1 MQIFLKRFLFIV
13 MVLNCVAAFAQ
24 YKTVVTGRVADL
36 ETNQGIEFVNI
47 RIDGTTRGTESDE
60 DGNFEIVVNTN
71 EKANLIFTRI
81 GYKQY
86 THSIPSFSQG
96 QLKLDIKMV
105 PADSKM
111 EVVITE
117 EKIISGG
124 MVRQNVE
131 ELKLLPSASGN
142 LESALPSIALGTSSG
157 TGGELSAQYNVRG
170 GNYDENLVYINDF
183 EIFRPQLIRTSQQ
196 EGLTFP
202 NIDLIRDLSFSSGGF
217 QAKYGDK
224 LSSVLDI
231 NYKRPEKIKA
241 SVSGSF
247 LGGSAH
253 LEGSRPIHRDT
264 YRKFRYLVGARYK
277 TSKYLLNSLEV
288 EGEYVPTYTDIQTFL
303 TYDITRSLQ
312 LGIIGNYNKSNYYFK
327 PESSSS
333 GAGLVNFALRL
344 STAYEGQEADDFAQM
359 MGGLS
364 LTFVPDTKKNP
375 YFIKLLAAAHRGYED
390 ETYDILGYYSLGQVE
405 TNLGSDK
412 AGQVVAVLGEGT
424 QHNYARNH
432 LISTVKNLE
441 LRGGHDFQGKN
452 EDGKSANNFL
462 EWSLK
467 AQSEEISDKL
477 NEWERLDSAGYSL
490 NYSLE
495 NLYLKSVLKTKN
507 QINSIKY
514 SAFIQNTYTIKTD
527 DKAEWKLNLGV
538 RAMYRDLNSEL
549 LVGPRAQVQFRPLSW
564 HNDWAFRLSGGY
576 YYQPAFYREMRRPNG
591 TVNTGLLSQKS
602 AQIVGG
608 ISRQINWTRISDKPF
623 TLIAEMYYKKLWDVV
638 SYEVDNVR
646 IRYSGENNATG
657 YVTGFDLRL
666 NGEFVPNA
674 ESWINL
680 SFLRAREN
688 LDGVQHKIRE
698 VGQAEGKDVA
708 DVPRPTDQ
716 LFNVNIFFQ
725 DYLPRNENFK
735 VHINLAVGSG
745 LPFGI
750 KDNNQV
756 YRNTYRYS
764 AYHRA
769 DIGFSLLLWDK
780 KWKDRKPHHFL
791 RFSENTWVSLEI
803 FNLLNVQNTA
813 SNNWIKT
820 VFNTQ
825 YAIPNRLTSRRINLR
840 LRMDF

>member
-1 MQIFLKRFLFIV
+1 M
-13 MVLNCVAAFAQ
+13 
-24 YKTVVTGRVADL
+24 
-36 ETNQGIEFVNI
+36 
-47 RIDGTTRGTESDE
+47 
-60 DGNFEIVVNTN
+60 
-71 EKANLIFTRI
+71 
-81 GYKQY
+81 
-86 THSIPSFSQG
+86 
-96 QLKLDIKMV
+96 
-105 PADSKM
+105 
-111 EVVITE
+111 
-117 EKIISGG
+117 
-124 MVRQNVE
+124 
-131 ELKLLPSASGN
+131 
-142 LESALPSIALGTSSG
+142 
-157 TGGELSAQYNVRG
+157 
-170 GNYDENLVYINDF
+170 
-183 EIFRPQLIRTSQQ
+183 
-196 EGLTFP
+196 
-202 NIDLIRDLSFSSGGF
+202 
-217 QAKYGDK
+217 
-224 LSSVLDI
+224 
-231 NYKRPEKIKA
+231 
-241 SVSGSF
+241 
-247 LGGSAH
+247 
-253 LEGSRPIHRDT
+253 
-264 YRKFRYLVGARYK
+264 
-277 TSKYLLNSLEV
+277 
-288 EGEYVPTYTDIQTFL
+288 
-303 TYDITRSLQ
+303 
-312 LGIIGNYNKSNYYFK
+312 
-327 PESSSS
+327 
-333 GAGLVNFALRL
+333 
-344 STAYEGQEADDFAQM
+344 
-359 MGGLS
+359 
-364 LTFVPDTKKNP
+364 
-375 YFIKLLAAAHRGYED
+375 AAAHRGYED

-538 RAMYRDLNSEL
+538 RAMYRDLNTEL

-623 TLIAEMYYKKLWDVV
+623 TLIAEMYYKKLWDLV

-680 SFLRAREN
+680 SFLRAREH

-756 YRNTYRYS
+756 YRNTYRCECISPCRY
-764 AYHRA
+764 
-769 DIGFSLLLWDK
+769 
-780 KWKDRKPHHFL
+780 
-791 RFSENTWVSLEI
+791 RF
-803 FNLLNVQNTA
+803 
-813 SNNWIKT
+813 
-820 VFNTQ
+820 
-825 YAIPNRLTSRRINLR
+825 
-840 LRMDF
+840 